1 MPTRPAASPS
11 LEHCTRSSSG
21 SGCAALVQSNAP
33 PPPAAQR
40 GGGDPPLHYGQ
51 EWPLALMNT
60 VPLCHIRASVPVAA
74 SLAGTGRRA
83 RAARASRR
91 ARERPTAGPR
101 TCAQQPGGQAVRGA
115 CARARPPGAGRR
127 PSPARRR
134 RRCRRRC
141 GQPEAPDGDARPGP
155 GHRRGPARDA
165 GPGPGHA
172 GVVSLRRQTAM
183 PDPARATAGCC

>member
-1 MPTRPAASPS
+1 MR
-11 LEHCTRSSSG
+11 RSRAEQ
-21 SGCAALVQSNAP
+21 CP

-40 GGGDPPLHYGQ
+40 GGGDPPLHYGP

-101 TCAQQPGGQAVRGA
+101 TCAQQPGGQAVKGA
-115 CARARPPGAGRR
+115 CARARPPGAGRPAR
-127 PSPARRR
+127 HATPARRR
-134 RRCRRRC
+134 CRCRRRC
-141 GQPEAPDGDARPGP
+141 GQPEAPDGDARPGQ
-155 GHRRGPARDA
+155 GHRRTRADA

-172 GVVSLRRQTAM
+172 DVVSLSRQPAM
-183 PDPARATAGCC
+183 PDPGRATAGCC